1 MKRIIIVIVLLFNIC
16 ACSGIE
22 EVTVIRS
29 SLIIPRAISRP
40 APARV
45 LIPDTQEE
53 SEDDFPEDEEDARE
67 EERRIY
73 SEYSK
78 QLGIALDGTENKA
91 LLSAI
96 EEWLGTRYKMGG
108 CSKSGVDCSC
118 FVKAVYQK
126 AYDTELGRS
135 SADMF
140 QHDLISVRLDNL
152 KEGDL
157 LFFKTKGGGISHVGI
172 YLKNDK
178 FVHVSRLK
186 GVKISSLDYF
196 KQILFSARRLKN
208 KDQMISKKSVENM
221 PVLRK

>member
-1 MKRIIIVIVLLFNIC
+1 MKRIIILIVVLFNIY
-16 ACSGIE
+16 ACSGVE

-29 SLIIPRAISRP
+29 SLIISRAIPRP

-45 LIPDTQEE
+45 LLPDTQEE
-53 SEDDFPEDEEDARE
+53 SEDDFPEEEEYARE
-67 EERRIY
+67 EDRRIY

-78 QLGIALDGTENKA
+78 QLGIALDGSENKA

-126 AYDTELGRS
+126 AYDAELGRS

-140 QHDLISVRLDNL
+140 QSDLVSVRLDNL

-157 LFFKTKGGGISHVGI
+157 LFFKTKGGRISHVGI

-178 FVHVSRLK
+178 FAHVSRLK
-186 GVKISSLDYF
+186 GVKVSSLDYF
-196 KQILFSARRLKN
+196 KKILFSARRLKN
-208 KDQMISKKSVENM
+208 KEQIISKK
-221 PVLRK
+221 LY